1 MQSSGSTSP
10 LRSLCGQLIA
20 PTGDVAEPVSMMDAA
35 EARALM
41 QRPQWVLRVGTY
53 PGLPG
58 YRRRRRRD

>member
-1 MQSSGSTSP
+1 

-20 PTGDVAEPVSMMDAA
+20 PTSDVAEPLSMMGAA
-35 EARALM
+35 EACALM